1 MMKRQLGGTWDP
13 FRELE
18 EMSTRLN
25 RLYARPAN
33 TDETLNLK
41 AFDFM
46 PAIRVNET
54 RTHYVLKA
62 DLPGVK
68 KEDIKVTIDKGL
80 LTLSGERK
88 NEQEQKDEKTHR
100 IETMY
105 GSFLRTMSLPADAS
119 ADGVEATQ
127 LEGVLTVKIAKH
139 VAEKRPDAKHIPI
152 G

>member
-139 VAEKRPDAKHIPI
+139 VAEKRPDAKHIAI